1 MILGRTT
8 LSILTLSAL
17 SACNGDT
24 NSNTVP
30 SASSTPS
37 AQAQT
42 TVKIF
47 DSINNCST
55 KADVPNCNF
64 NHGIYVIKLGNAV
77 SNAQQQRVITQ
88 AENMMQWAHQDV
100 RDQFATKRIVIGVI
114 ENEQSLNGPL
124 GEFVLELN
132 DKKGTIIDGIELIYT
147 NQGKDETQYPTTYQK
162 LMQVYDYYID
172 QNTNSASGSEL
183 NQAYNQFKQALE
195 AMKLTA
201 QPKNQEYLTYDECNY
216 GNKQLGNNRAL
227 GTPNPCTENGSTT
240 NDDGDDI
247 SNGKPDSVHTVAA
260 NLNPGA
266 LLGTVYEYK
275 VDPAKNTPAG
285 ELRGSNG
292 SSFSDSGSLGSLTQ
306 NQMVSWENPAFK
318 PLDGYLTKWFF
329 TNKN

>member
-8 LSILTLSAL
+8 LSVLICSAL
-17 SACNGDT
+17 TACNGDT

-30 SASSTPS
+30 SASSTSS

-42 TVKIF
+42 TVKVF
-47 DSINNCST
+47 DSISNCST

-64 NHGIYVIKLGNAV
+64 SNGIYVIKLGNTI
-77 SNAQQQRVITQ
+77 NDAQQQRVVNQ
-88 AENMMQWAHQDV
+88 ANNMMQWAHQDV
-100 RDQFATKRIVIGVI
+100 RDQFAAKRIVIGVI

-132 DKKGTIIDGIELIYT
+132 NKKGTIIDGIELIYT

-162 LMQVYDYYID
+162 LMQLYDYYID
-172 QNTNSASGSEL
+172 QNTNSAPGSEL
-183 NQAYNQFKQALE
+183 NQAYDQFKLALTTMKPIAQAN
-195 AMKLTA
+195 
-201 QPKNQEYLTYDECNY
+201 NQEYLTYDECNY
-216 GNKQLGNNRAL
+216 GNQQLDNNRAL
-227 GTPNPCTENGSTT
+227 GTPNPCTENGSTI

-247 SNGKPDSVHTVAA
+247 SNGKPDSVHTLAT

-275 VDPAKNTPAG
+275 VDSARNTPAG

-292 SSFSDSGSLGSLTQ
+292 SSFSDTGALGSLTQ

-318 PLDGYLTKWFF
+318 PLDSYLTKWFF
-329 TNKN
+329 ANKS